1 MEELAPHSTIFS
13 TPRLHTHASRLRTV
27 VNPSR
32 CSPESVRV
40 AVVPL
45 HREFVDVQREG
56 GRMHPCCHC
65 PLDPATRRRMA
76 AIQAGA

>member
-13 TPRLHTHASRLRTV
+13 TPRSHTHASRLRPF

-32 CSPESVRV
+32 YLKGAGRV

-45 HREFVDVQREG
+45 HREGVDVQ
-56 GRMHPCCHC
+56 
-65 PLDPATRRRMA
+65 
-76 AIQAGA
+76 